1 MKKPKFW
8 DYNKIS
14 IEAIFL
20 LPLAVTYQ
28 FVFWLIKTL
37 KPKKK
42 FPIPIVCVGNIYIGG
57 TGKTPLAKEIF
68 KIAVSLNKNP
78 AFVKKPY
85 AYLSDE
91 IKMLEKTGKI
101 YKSNTRVKS
110 ISLLINNNYNIAILD
125 DGFQDF
131 SIKPDLSILC
141 FNSNQ
146 LLGNGFTI
154 PAGPLRENFSSIKRA
169 DCIMINGNK
178 NFEFEN
184 KIKELKKDIKIFYS
198 NYKIKNLEKLKN
210 KKVFAFA
217 GIGNPQNF
225 FTLLKENNINV
236 EKTYS
241 FPDHHNFSDSDYY
254 KITKNNY
261 SMQILT
267 TEKDYHR
274 LNDEIKKIVN
284 IVEVDLEIE
293 KKNEFIDLVKSKL

>member
-1 MKKPKFW
+1 
-8 DYNKIS
+8 
-14 IEAIFL
+14 
-20 LPLAVTYQ
+20 
-28 FVFWLIKTL
+28 
-37 KPKKK
+37 
-42 FPIPIVCVGNIYIGG
+42 
-57 TGKTPLAKEIF
+57 
-68 KIAVSLNKNP
+68 
-78 AFVKKPY
+78 
-85 AYLSDE
+85 
-91 IKMLEKTGKI
+91 
-101 YKSNTRVKS
+101 
-110 ISLLINNNYNIAILD
+110 
-125 DGFQDF
+125 
-131 SIKPDLSILC
+131 
-141 FNSNQ
+141 
-146 LLGNGFTI
+146 
-154 PAGPLRENFSSIKRA
+154 
-169 DCIMINGNK
+169 MINGNK